1 MIPRRIVTNINA
13 GGKAIFQSDGVPPW
27 SKEMVHTPGFASS
40 FVWATASVPNIP
52 ASADDPT
59 DTATS
64 IVPKPGE
71 TRFLIVTFPPDS
83 VFTDPR
89 MDFAMA
95 NQEQAEESPGL
106 VELFESDHPGMH
118 TTPTVDYGIVLDGEI
133 WLELDDGKTIHLKEH
148 DVVVQN
154 GTRHA
159 WRNKGGK
166 PTTMAFM
173 LIGAAATKK

>member
-1 MIPRRIVTNINA
+1 MIPRRVVTNINTV
-13 GGKAIFQSDGVPPW
+13 GKAILQSDGVPPW

-40 FVWATASVPNIP
+40 FIWATSPAPKIP
-52 ASADDPT
+52 TSGDDPT

-64 IVPKPGE
+64 IVPGPGE
-71 TRFLIVTFPPDS
+71 TRFLVVTFPPDS
-83 VFTDPR
+83 VFADPAI
-89 MDFAMA
+89 DFAKA

-106 VELFESDHPGMH
+106 VELFEPDHPGVH
-118 TTPTVDYGIVLDGEI
+118 TTPTIDYGIVLDGEI

-159 WRNKGGK
+159 WRNKGET
-166 PTTMAFM
+166 PTTMAFV
-173 LIGAAATKK
+173 LIGAEVTKK